1 MSSIIKWK
9 NTYSGEEGFVEKTS
23 TKERCFY
30 NTTEIEKAKTYSSE
44 AIAQKTIRQ
53 LEGFGQGKEIN
64 NEFTVVEA

>member
-1 MSSIIKWK
+1 MASIIKWK

-44 AIAQKTIRQ
+44 AVAQKTIRQ
-53 LEGFGQGKEIN
+53 LEGFGQGSAICN
-64 NEFTVVEA
+64 QFTIVNV